1 MPPSAPTLRTPDL
14 EPSEIE
20 PAPLP
25 WHRRLAGW
33 LPPARLTWLL
43 LLVLGGYAVAHFGG
57 LGLTTL
63 IGVPIVAAI
72 ADLAFQSVRFTKL
85 RVPDAAIATGV
96 FVALLLPPTVPM
108 FAAGTVAFA
117 AIGVKHVLR
126 RRGRPIMNPA
136 AVGVLLGVFLLGL
149 APAWWAG
156 VNTVSEVAVVVF
168 GAFLIARNTT
178 TWRLPATFFLV
189 YAPFSVLVK
198 VLLSASLSPK
208 LLILGVVDPA
218 TLFFG
223 LWMVAEPRSAPRDP
237 RLHPLFAAL
246 VAFGATLL
254 PTVLPSTGVLV
265 ALVLVGLGSA
275 AVATATELWRE
286 SIGRSASP
294 KPKARARASSW
305 TLGRRTAAGVAVLL
319 IIGLSVV
326 IAPPTYST
334 PTTNIGL
341 PPHSSGGG
349 GGGGSSGGGGGSGVT
364 TASCTNDNSSVPS
377 TTLAALHK
385 ALGPSVILSYS
396 ASTGTTIFYDPV
408 NQVTVTETDLY
419 EDYGFAEFN
428 GDDFAVNGCSP

>member
-1 MPPSAPTLRTPDL
+1 M
-14 EPSEIE
+14 
-20 PAPLP
+20 
-25 WHRRLAGW
+25 
-33 LPPARLTWLL
+33 PPARLTWI
-43 LLVLGGYAVAHFGG
+43 LLVALGGYAVAHFGG

-72 ADLAFQSVRFTKL
+72 ADLAFQSVRFAKL
-85 RVPDAAIATGV
+85 RVPDAAIATGI
-96 FVALLLPPTVPM
+96 FVALLVPPTVPL
-108 FAAGTVAFA
+108 FAAGTAAFA

-126 RRGRPIMNPA
+126 HRGRPIMNPA

-168 GAFLIARNTT
+168 GAFLIARNPV
-178 TWRLPATFFLV
+178 TWRLPVTFFLV

-237 RLHPLFAAL
+237 RLHPLFAAI
-246 VAFGATLL
+246 VAFGAVLL

-265 ALVLVGLGSA
+265 SLVLVGLGSA
-275 AVATATELWRE
+275 AVAAAWQLWPSRTGP
-286 SIGRSASP
+286 SSTSRPRSRPRTST
-294 KPKARARASSW
+294 W
-305 TLGRRTAAGVAVLL
+305 TVGRRTAAGVAVLVV
-319 IIGLSVV
+319 IGLSIL

-334 PTTNIGL
+334 PSANVGL

-349 GGGGSSGGGGGSGVT
+349 GGSSGGGSDGSGIS
-364 TASCTNDNSSVPS
+364 TASCTNDSTSVPS
-377 TTLAALHK
+377 STLAALHK

-396 ASTGTTIFYDPV
+396 ASTGTTVFYDPV

-428 GDDFAVNGCSP
+428 GDDFAVTGCVP

>member
-1 MPPSAPTLRTPDL
+1 M
-14 EPSEIE
+14 
-20 PAPLP
+20 
-25 WHRRLAGW
+25 
-33 LPPARLTWLL
+33 
-43 LLVLGGYAVAHFGG
+43 G
-57 LGLTTL
+57 LGLTSL
-63 IGVPIVAAI
+63 IGVPIVAAV
-72 ADLAFQSVRFTKL
+72 ADLAFQSVRFEKL
-85 RVPDAAIATGV
+85 RLPDSAIATGL
-96 FVALLLPPTVPM
+96 FVALLLPPTVPLL
-108 FAAGTVAFA
+108 AAGTVAFA

-126 RRGRPIMNPA
+126 RRGRPVMNPA

-168 GAFLIARNTT
+168 GAFLIARNPT
-178 TWRLPATFFLV
+178 TWRLPATFFAV

-208 LLILGVVDPA
+208 LLLLGVVDPA

-223 LWMVAEPRSAPRDP
+223 LWMVVEPRSAPRDP

-246 VAFGATLL
+246 VALGAVLL

-275 AVATATELWRE
+275 AVAATMELWSE
-286 SIGRSASP
+286 SSGRSASP
-294 KPKARARASSW
+294 NAGRRPRTTHW
-305 TLGRRTAAGVAVLL
+305 TLGKRTAAGVAVLV
-319 IIGLSVV
+319 IIGFSIAV
-326 IAPPTYST
+326 APPSYST

-341 PPHSSGGG
+341 PPHSGGG
-349 GGGGSSGGGGGSGVT
+349 GGGGSSGGGGGGGGGSGVT
-364 TASCTNDNSSVPS
+364 TASCTNDSTSIPSS
-377 TTLAALHK
+377 TLAALHK